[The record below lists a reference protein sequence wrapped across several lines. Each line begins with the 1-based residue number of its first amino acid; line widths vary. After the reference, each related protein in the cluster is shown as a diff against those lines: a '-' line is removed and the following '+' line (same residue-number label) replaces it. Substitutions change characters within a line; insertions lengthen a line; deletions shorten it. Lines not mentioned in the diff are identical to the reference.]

1 MWPIFGKHT
10 HTSRYAS
17 HIHKQ
22 VKLRRHALVDPVHQ
36 RVFFFFAFS
45 RPSIL
50 DSGLGRIGIESN
62 MFLER
67 FFQPHKNSL
76 PTKSLFQGLQSDFN
90 VMVYLMLDHAI
101 AHPVLS
107 LLPVFSLWHDNGGM
121 GYL

>member
-1 MWPIFGKHT
+1 MLRIS
-10 HTSRYAS
+10 TSETAAPRACGS
-17 HIHKQ
+17 RPSKGF
-22 VKLRRHALVDPVHQ
+22 L
-36 RVFFFFAFS
+36 FFAFS

-90 VMVYLMLDHAI
+90 VMVCLMLDHAI

-107 LLPVFSLWHDNGGM
+107 VLPMFSLWHDNGGM